1 MKQGTVF
8 QRYEFKYLMT
18 RGQQARLLS
27 AAGDRLRPDEYS
39 HSSIRNLYLDT
50 PDFRLIRRSLD
61 RPAYKEKLRLRTY
74 RTPGADT
81 EAFVDIK
88 KKYDHIVY
96 KRRIAMTYSEAQAYL
111 DGGAAPEQS
120 QISRE
125 IDWFLHFY
133 KGIQP
138 AMCICYDR
146 LALFDK
152 YQPELRVTFDS
163 GIRWRMDDLDL
174 SSGSA
179 GEQLLPHD
187 TCLMEIKIPG
197 TTPLWLARV
206 LSENAIFP
214 THFSKYGAAYQTM
227 LREDRS
233 PQFGSET
240 IHINERGEIYC
251 A

>member
-1 MKQGTVF
+1 MNIK
-8 QRYEFKYLMT
+8 
-18 RGQQARLLS
+18 A
-27 AAGDRLRPDEYS
+27 
-39 HSSIRNLYLDT
+39 HSSDMRRNIWSRSSSTTHLPRCLRRVWCPT
-50 PDFRLIRRSLD
+50 GSRNRPSATSITTRRISGLIRRSLD

-81 EAFVDIK
+81 EAFVEIK

-96 KRRIAMTYSEAQAYL
+96 KRRVAMTYSEAQAYL

-125 IDWFLHFY
+125 IDWFLQFY
-133 KGIQP
+133 QGIQP

-146 LALFDK
+146 LALFDQ

-163 GIRWRMDDLDL
+163 GIRWRTDDLDL

-233 PQFGSET
+233 PQFGSAT